1 MEVKEMDLK
10 DYIRDVADFPK
21 KGISFKDI
29 SPMLKEP
36 QVLRKAVKRIGS
48 QWNGQIDAIAALDAR
63 GFIFGGILA
72 FDMDLPLV
80 MLRKIGKLP
89 GATVRVAYDLEY
101 GSAVLEAGADA
112 FSKDSRVLVADD
124 LLATG
129 GTANAACRL
138 VEACGA
144 KVAGCVFVVELEALE
159 GRKILAGRKI
169 QSLVTY

>member
-1 MEVKEMDLK
+1 
-10 DYIRDVADFPK
+10 
-21 KGISFKDI
+21 
-29 SPMLKEP
+29 MLKEP

-48 QWNGQIDAIAALDAR
+48 QWDGQIDAIAALDAR
-63 GFIFGGILA
+63 GFIFGGMLA

-89 GATVRVAYDLEY
+89 GATIRVSYDLEY
-101 GSAVLEAGADA
+101 GSAILEAGVDA
-112 FSKDSRVLVADD
+112 FSKDCRVLVTDD

-144 KVAGCVFVVELEALE
+144 KVAGYAFVVELEALQ

>member
-1 MEVKEMDLK
+1 MELK

-36 QVLRKAVKRIGS
+36 RVLRKAVKRIGS
-48 QWNGQIDAIAALDAR
+48 EWAGEIDAIAALDAR
-63 GFIFGGILA
+63 GFIFGGMLA

-89 GATVRVAYDLEY
+89 GVTIQVSYDLEY
-101 GSAVLEAGADA
+101 GSAILEAGVDA
-112 FSKDSRVLVADD
+112 FSKDSRVLVTDD

-144 KVAGCVFVVELEALE
+144 KVAGCAFVVELEALE
-159 GRKILAGRKI
+159 GRKILAGRRI
-169 QSLVTY
+169 QSLVTC

>member
-1 MEVKEMDLK
+1 MELK

-48 QWNGQIDAIAALDAR
+48 QWDGQIDAIAALDAR
-63 GFIFGGILA
+63 GFIFGGMLA

-89 GATVRVAYDLEY
+89 GATIRVSYDLEY
-101 GSAVLEAGADA
+101 GSAILEAGVDA
-112 FSKDSRVLVADD
+112 FSKDCRVLVTDD

-144 KVAGCVFVVELEALE
+144 KVAGYAFVVELEALQ